1 MTSSNGRAAMHIGLI
16 GGIGPAATD
25 YYYRGLIEGH
35 TAAGRRLELTM
46 AHADA
51 RELVANLAADRR
63 EAQAAAFVPLVERLQ
78 AAGAQTV
85 AVTSMGGHFC
95 IRELEARSPLP
106 VINVLDAA
114 IAARGFKTV
123 GIIGTRTVMEGRAY
137 GRISAARVLL
147 PDEPE
152 REAVHRAYVE
162 MAVPGRVTPAQRDVF
177 FAAGRALCACGAE
190 AIILGG
196 TDLFLAFD
204 GADCG
209 FATLDC
215 ARVHVE
221 AILARAGIGR

>member
-1 MTSSNGRAAMHIGLI
+1 MHIGLI

-35 TAAGRRLELTM
+35 VAAGRRLDLTM

-51 RELVANLAADRR
+51 RELVANLAQDRR
-63 EAQAAAFVPLVERLQ
+63 DAQAAAFLPLVERLR
-78 AAGAQTV
+78 AAGAQAV

-95 IRELEARSPLP
+95 INELEAQSPLP
-106 VINVLDAA
+106 VVNVLRALDAA
-114 IAARGFKTV
+114 IVARRLVTIGL
-123 GIIGTRTVMEGRAY
+123 IGTRMVMDTRAY
-137 GRISAARVLL
+137 GRITAAQVLL

-162 MAVPGRVTPAQRDVF
+162 MAVPGRVTPAQRAVF
-177 FAAGRALCACGAE
+177 FAAGRALQARGAE
-190 AIILGG
+190 AIVLGG

-204 GADCG
+204 GEDCG
-209 FATLDC
+209 FAMLDC

-221 AILARAGIGR
+221 AILARAFGNG

>member
-1 MTSSNGRAAMHIGLI
+1 VGQAVTMHIGLI

-35 TAAGRRLELTM
+35 AAAGRRLELTI

-51 RELVANLAADRR
+51 RELVANLADNRR
-63 EAQAAAFVPLVERLQ
+63 QAQAAAFLPLVRRLQ
-78 AAGAQTV
+78 AAGAQAV

-95 IRELEARSPLP
+95 IGELEAQSPLP
-106 VINVLDAA
+106 VVNVLDALDAA
-114 IAARGFKTV
+114 IAARPLATV
-123 GIIGTRTVMEGRAY
+123 GLIGTRMVMDTRAY
-137 GRISAARVLL
+137 GRIAAAQVLL

-162 MAVPGRVTPAQRDVF
+162 MAVPGRVTPPQRAVF
-177 FAAGRALCACGAE
+177 FAAGRALTARGAE

-204 GADCG
+204 GEAPG
-209 FATLDC
+209 FATIDC
-215 ARVHVE
+215 ARVHVA
-221 AILARAGIGR
+221 AILAAAVAR

>member
-1 MTSSNGRAAMHIGLI
+1 MHIGLI

-35 TAAGRRLELTM
+35 AAAGRRLELTI

-51 RELVANLAADRR
+51 RKLVANLAANRR
-63 EAQAAAFVPLVERLQ
+63 AEQAAAFLPLVRRLQ
-78 AAGAQTV
+78 AAGAQAV

-95 IRELEARSPLP
+95 IAELEAQSPLP
-106 VINVLDAA
+106 VINVLHALDAA
-114 IAARGFKTV
+114 IATLRLATV
-123 GIIGTRTVMEGRAY
+123 GLIGTRMVMDSHAY
-137 GRISAARVLL
+137 GRIKSARVLL
-147 PDEPE
+147 PEEPE
-152 REAVHRAYVE
+152 REAVARAYVE

-177 FAAGRALCACGAE
+177 FAAGRALCARGAE
-190 AIILGG
+190 AIVLGG

-204 GADCG
+204 GMDCG

-221 AILARAGIGR
+221 AILARSGATS

>member
-1 MTSSNGRAAMHIGLI
+1 MHIGLI

-35 TAAGRRLELTM
+35 ATAGRRLDLTI

-51 RELVANLAADRR
+51 RELVANLADNRR
-63 EAQAAAFVPLVERLQ
+63 QAQAAAFLPLVRRLQ
-78 AAGAQTV
+78 AAGAQAV

-95 IRELEARSPLP
+95 IGELEAQSPLP
-106 VINVLDAA
+106 VINVLHALDAA
-114 IAARGFKTV
+114 IAARRLATV
-123 GIIGTRTVMEGRAY
+123 GLIGTRMVMDSRAY
-137 GRISAARVLL
+137 SRIAAAQVLL
-147 PDEPE
+147 PDEPQ

-162 MAVPGRVTPAQRDVF
+162 MAVPGRVTAAQRDVF
-177 FAAGRALCACGAE
+177 FAAGRALAARGAE

-204 GADCG
+204 GEACG
-209 FATLDC
+209 FATIDC

-221 AILARAGIGR
+221 AILAAAAAAR